1 MIEQQESEPWY
12 GIPTFI
18 WKGHKWIAR
27 PLWGE
32 FHSEDFTFWRD
43 KSLPYISKNGDLHLP
58 VKWSPKLSEKDN
70 IVRNFSMSFIRSV
83 EEWKYGTFEWDVILP
98 QGYEMWPALWFGSD
112 AGWPPEIDALEGWSN
127 ENGSYVKRL
136 IYKNIKPT
144 MHWSAGADEDHGT
157 HLSEAKHN
165 NLRCLIKPWPK
176 VNTIKCTWT
185 KSYVD
190 IFYNGVK
197 IKRFKN
203 PEMLQHF
210 NKEGYKMHAIMS
222 NGGWKTW
229 IKFNDG
235 SVITPEMEMI
245 VKDFRYYPLK

>member
-1 MIEQQESEPWY
+1 MIEQHESEPWH

-32 FHSEDFTFWRD
+32 FHSGDFIFWRD

-58 VKWSPKLSEKDN
+58 VKWSPKLSEKDGK
-70 IVRNFSMSFIRSV
+70 VRNFAMPFVRTV
-83 EEWKYGTFEWDVILP
+83 EEWKYGNFEWDVILP
-98 QGYEMWPALWFGSD
+98 NGYHMWPALWFGSD
-112 AGWPPEIDALEGWSN
+112 TGWPPEIDALEGWSD

-144 MHWSAGADEDHGT
+144 MHWSANADEDHGT

-190 IFYNGVK
+190 IFYNGFK
-197 IKRFKN
+197 LKRFKN
-203 PEMLQHF
+203 PEMLKHF

-222 NGGWKTW
+222 NSGYGPWKNENKD
-229 IKFNDG
+229 I
-235 SVITPEMEMI
+235 ITPEMEMI